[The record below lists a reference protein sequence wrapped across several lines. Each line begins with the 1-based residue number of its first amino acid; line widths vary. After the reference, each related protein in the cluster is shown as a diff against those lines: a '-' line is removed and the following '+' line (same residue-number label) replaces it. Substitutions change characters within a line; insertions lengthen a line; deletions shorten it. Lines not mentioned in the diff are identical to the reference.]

1 MKETFRKT
9 ALLLGACSLLGIVS
23 PQSVYAAS
31 PTPDVQAQQQS
42 KKITGTVSDA
52 MGPVIGATVK
62 IKGTQNGVA
71 TDLDGKFSLN
81 AKAGQTLVVTYV
93 GYLTKEVK
101 VDGKSVYNITIAEDK
116 QMLDE
121 VVVVGY
127 GTMKKSDLSGA
138 STSIGEQALKGS
150 VITSLDQSLQ
160 GHATGVTAVTTSGAP
175 GSSSAIRVRGIGS
188 INSNQEPLYVIDGV
202 IVQSGGQS
210 GSDYGLADR
219 LGNGKVSTISPL
231 STLNPSDIVSMEIL
245 KDASATAIYGAQG
258 ANGVVLITTKRGKA
272 GEAKFNY
279 DGMLAVN
286 RQMKRLDMMNLREY
300 AEYYQDFVDNGW
312 IVASQADKNYA
323 DPSILGK
330 GTNWQDAVFQT
341 ALQHQHQLSA
351 QGGTEAVQYY
361 VSGNFMNQEGTI
373 IGSEFR
379 RYSVRA
385 NLDAQLKPW
394 LKLGMSTTFSTTNDD
409 LKKADGVEG
418 IITYS
423 LTTLPDIPIYDVYGN
438 YYAEAREGY
447 SNPNPIALANMYS
460 YTLERRKLTGNIFA
474 EVSFLKNLVWHAEL
488 GYDISGSNAETW
500 EPSVDLGG
508 WQKPG
513 NTDHWQSNN
522 NKYWQLKNYL
532 TYTGK
537 IDKHNFTAM
546 LGQESWESS
555 WKYQGITGTN
565 LPRNDVQNPSL
576 VEKTQKDFTSG
587 FGSASMASFFT
598 RETYNYDE
606 RYYATYTYRYDGSS
620 NFGPKNRWA
629 GFHSLAASWRFT
641 NEQFI
646 KAATEKWL
654 SNGKVRIGWG
664 QTGNSNIGAYRWGVK
679 MDAMPSILGQSYKPM
694 GIPNESI
701 KWETQE
707 QLDLGIDLGFLNNR
721 INLIID
727 WYRKESKDMLML
739 MQLPSYLGTQGNKSS
754 ALTAPAGNY
763 GTMRNTGL
771 EIELKATP
779 IVSKGFSWDTD
790 LQFSFNKN
798 KLVALE
804 GTSAASI
811 IGYGQWDDVVAV
823 SSVGRPMYDFFGYVV
838 EGVYKD
844 FDDILNSPVNTLY
857 KSSCIQNED
866 GTYSHVTDPT
876 KYSKSNTV
884 WPGDLKFKDVNKD
897 GIIDEND
904 KTQIGSPL
912 PKFTFGWTNTFN
924 YKGFDLSIFVNGS
937 YGNKVLNYTSIPLT
951 SMSSTWNNQ
960 IQEKVVDRAQLAAID
975 PGKVYA
981 DGSMWYNDVTNVY
994 VTNSDTKTPR
1004 VAIGN
1009 SYNKMISDRYVEDGS
1024 YIRLKNVALGYTFPK
1039 SIVRKLYLENLRVYC
1054 NLQNVLT
1061 ITGYDGYDPEI
1072 GASTTDANGYV
1083 FGMDNGRYPSP
1094 FTCTFGI
1101 NLSF

>member
-1 MKETFRKT
+1 MNLNCSKEKML
-9 ALLLGACSLLGIVS
+9 AGICSLFLMGYS
-23 PQSVYAAS
+23 PQVMAVSGNNPVPAE
-31 PTPDVQAQQQS
+31 QQQT

-52 MGPVIGATVK
+52 QGPIIGASVVV
-62 IKGTQNGVA
+62 KGTSTGVA
-71 TDLDGKFSLN
+71 TDIDGNFTLN
-81 AKAGQTLVVTYV
+81 VKDGATIVVSYIGYV
-93 GYLTKEVK
+93 TQEIK
-101 VDGKSVYNITIAEDK
+101 VGNQNHYNITLKEDSES
-116 QMLDE
+116 LDE

-127 GTMKKSDLSGA
+127 GTMKKSDLSGSSA
-138 STSIGEQALKGS
+138 SIGEKTLKGS

-175 GSSSAIRVRGIGS
+175 GSSSSIRVRGIGS
-188 INSNQEPLYVIDGV
+188 INANQEPLYVIDGV

-272 GEAKFNY
+272 GEARFNY
-279 DGMLAVN
+279 DGMFSVN
-286 RQMKRLDMMNLREY
+286 RQVKRLDMMNLREY
-300 AEYYQDFVDNGW
+300 SEYYQDFIDNGW
-312 IVASQADKNYA
+312 IVESQANPNYS

-341 ALQHQHQLSA
+341 AIQHQHQLSA
-351 QGGTEAVQYY
+351 QGGTEAIQYY

-373 IGSEFR
+373 IGSNFR

-409 LKKADGVEG
+409 LKKADGTEG

-423 LTTLPDIPIYDVYGN
+423 LTTLPDIPIYDVFGN
-438 YYAEAREGY
+438 YYAEVREGY
-447 SNPNPIALANMYS
+447 TNPNPVALANMNQ

-474 EVSFLKNLVWHAEL
+474 EISFLKNLVLHTEL

-508 WQKPG
+508 WQKPA
-513 NTDHWQSNN
+513 NQDHWQSNT
-522 NKYWQLKNYL
+522 NKFWQLKNYL
-532 TYTGK
+532 TYTGNFG
-537 IDKHNFTAM
+537 KHHLTAM
-546 LGQESWESS
+546 LGQECWESI
-555 WKYQGITGTN
+555 WKYQGITGQN

-576 VEKTQKDFTSG
+576 VEKADKDFSSG
-587 FGSASMASFFT
+587 FGSAAMASFFT
-598 RETYNYDE
+598 RETYNYDD
-606 RYYATYTYRYDGSS
+606 RYYATYTFRYDGSS
-620 NFGPKNRWA
+620 NFGPNKRWA
-629 GFHSLAASWRFT
+629 GFHSVAASWRFS
-641 NEQFI
+641 NEAFM
-646 KAATEKWL
+646 KDLKWL
-654 SNGKVRIGWG
+654 SNGKIRVGWG
-664 QTGNSNIGAYRWGVK
+664 QTGNANIGGYKWGV
-679 MDAMPSILGQSYKPM
+679 ALSVMPSALGQSYRPT
-694 GIPNESI
+694 GLPNESI
-701 KWETQE
+701 QWETQE
-707 QLDLGIDLGFLNNR
+707 QIDLGIDLGFFNNR

-727 WYRKESKDMLML
+727 WYRKESKNMLMK
-739 MQLPSYLGTQGNKSS
+739 MQLPSYLGTQGNGSS
-754 ALTAPAGNY
+754 ALSAPYGNY

-779 IVSKGFSWDTD
+779 VRTNDFNWDTD

-798 KLVALE
+798 KLVALQ
-804 GTSAASI
+804 GTTSAAI
-811 IGYGQWDDVVAV
+811 IGYGQWSDVVAV
-823 SSVGRPMYDFFGYVV
+823 SSVGRPMYDFYGYVV

-857 KSSCIQNED
+857 AQSCVQNAD
-866 GTYSHVTDPT
+866 GTWSHVTDAS
-876 KYSKSNTV
+876 KYSKNNTV
-884 WPGDLKFKDVNKD
+884 WPGDLKFSDINND

-904 KTQIGSPL
+904 KTNIGSPL

-924 YKGFDLSIFVNGS
+924 YKNFDLSIFINGS
-937 YGNKVLNYTSIPLT
+937 YGNKVMNYTSIPLT

-960 IQEKVVDRAQLAAID
+960 IQEKIADRAQLAAID
-975 PGKVYA
+975 PNKVYE
-981 DGSMWYNDVTNVY
+981 DGNMWYNDITNVY
-994 VTNSDTKTPR
+994 VTNPGTSTPR

-1009 SYNKMISDRYVEDGS
+1009 TYNQNISSRYIEDGS
-1024 YIRLKNVALGYTFPK
+1024 YIRLKNISLGYTFPK
-1039 SIVRKLYLENLRVYC
+1039 SIIKKIHLDNLRVYC
-1054 NLQNVLT
+1054 NLQNVVTLT
-1061 ITGYDGYDPEI
+1061 KYDGYDPEI

-1083 FGMDNGRYPSP
+1083 FGLDNGRYPSP
-1094 FTCTFGI
+1094 FTCTFGV

>member
-1 MKETFRKT
+1 M
-9 ALLLGACSLLGIVS
+9 GYS
-23 PQSVYAAS
+23 PQVMAVSGNNPVPAE
-31 PTPDVQAQQQS
+31 QQQT

-52 MGPVIGATVK
+52 QGPIIGASVVV
-62 IKGTQNGVA
+62 KGTSTGVA
-71 TDLDGKFSLN
+71 TDIDGNFTLN
-81 AKAGQTLVVTYV
+81 VKDGATIVVSYIGYV
-93 GYLTKEVK
+93 TQEIK
-101 VDGKSVYNITIAEDK
+101 VGNQNHYNITLKEDSES
-116 QMLDE
+116 LDE

-127 GTMKKSDLSGA
+127 GTMKKSDLSGSSA
-138 STSIGEQALKGS
+138 SIGEKTLKGS

-175 GSSSAIRVRGIGS
+175 GSSSSIRVRGIGS
-188 INSNQEPLYVIDGV
+188 INANQEPLYVIDGV

-272 GEAKFNY
+272 GEARFNY
-279 DGMLAVN
+279 DGMFSVN
-286 RQMKRLDMMNLREY
+286 RQVKRLDMMNLREY
-300 AEYYQDFVDNGW
+300 SEYYQDFIDNGW
-312 IVASQADKNYA
+312 IVESQANPNYS

-341 ALQHQHQLSA
+341 AIQHQHQLSA
-351 QGGTEAVQYY
+351 QGGTEAIQYY

-373 IGSEFR
+373 IGSNFR

-409 LKKADGVEG
+409 LKKADGTEG

-423 LTTLPDIPIYDVYGN
+423 LTTLPDIPIYDVFGN
-438 YYAEAREGY
+438 YYAEVREGY
-447 SNPNPIALANMYS
+447 TNPNPVALANMNQ

-474 EVSFLKNLVWHAEL
+474 EISFLKNLVLHTEL

-508 WQKPG
+508 WQKPA
-513 NTDHWQSNN
+513 NQDHWQSNT
-522 NKYWQLKNYL
+522 NKFWQLKNYL
-532 TYTGK
+532 TYTGNFG
-537 IDKHNFTAM
+537 KHHLTAM
-546 LGQESWESS
+546 LGQECWESI
-555 WKYQGITGTN
+555 WKYQGITGQN

-576 VEKTQKDFTSG
+576 VEKADKDFSSG
-587 FGSASMASFFT
+587 FGSAAMASFFT
-598 RETYNYDE
+598 RETYNYDD
-606 RYYATYTYRYDGSS
+606 RYYATYTFRYDGSS
-620 NFGPKNRWA
+620 NFGPNKRWA
-629 GFHSLAASWRFT
+629 GFHSVAASWRFS
-641 NEQFI
+641 NEAFM
-646 KAATEKWL
+646 KDLKWL
-654 SNGKVRIGWG
+654 SNGKIRVGWG
-664 QTGNSNIGAYRWGVK
+664 QTGNANIGGYKWGV
-679 MDAMPSILGQSYKPM
+679 ALSVMPSALGQSYRPT
-694 GIPNESI
+694 GLPNESI
-701 KWETQE
+701 QWETQE
-707 QLDLGIDLGFLNNR
+707 QIDLGIDLGFFNNR

-727 WYRKESKDMLML
+727 WYRKESKDMLMK
-739 MQLPSYLGTQGNKSS
+739 MQLPSYLGTQGNGSS
-754 ALTAPAGNY
+754 ALSAPYGNY

-779 IVSKGFSWDTD
+779 VRTNDFNWDTD

-798 KLVALE
+798 KLVALQ
-804 GTSAASI
+804 GTTSAAI
-811 IGYGQWDDVVAV
+811 IGYGQWSDVVAV
-823 SSVGRPMYDFFGYVV
+823 SSVGRPMYDFYGYVV

-857 KSSCIQNED
+857 AQSCVQNAD
-866 GTYSHVTDPT
+866 GTWSHVTDAS
-876 KYSKSNTV
+876 KYSKNNTV
-884 WPGDLKFKDVNKD
+884 WPGDLKFSDINND

-904 KTQIGSPL
+904 KTNIGSPL

-924 YKGFDLSIFVNGS
+924 YKNFDLSIFINGS
-937 YGNKVLNYTSIPLT
+937 YGNKVMNYTSIPLT

-960 IQEKVVDRAQLAAID
+960 IQEKIADRAQLAAID
-975 PGKVYA
+975 PNKVYE
-981 DGSMWYNDVTNVY
+981 DGNMWYNDITNVY
-994 VTNSDTKTPR
+994 VTNPGTSTPR

-1009 SYNKMISDRYVEDGS
+1009 TYNQNISSRYIEDGS
-1024 YIRLKNVALGYTFPK
+1024 YIRLKNISLGYTFPK
-1039 SIVRKLYLENLRVYC
+1039 SIIKKIHLDNLRVYC
-1054 NLQNVLT
+1054 NLQNVVTLT
-1061 ITGYDGYDPEI
+1061 KYDGYDPEI

-1083 FGMDNGRYPSP
+1083 FGLDNGRYPSP
-1094 FTCTFGI
+1094 FTCTFGV